1 MSFLEYCGKCNESDK
16 GYEFTMRNNKETYYV
31 EKESILKI
39 ADPTVDNT
47 FKQIFAENEEI
58 TKALLNAFLFP
69 EKAKIDKIEFLPTEH
84 PGYGLYSSG
93 SIRMDV
99 VCKCHLKDS
108 DKMDIEEAEEKEKED
123 KKEIIPLCQDGVL
136 IVDIEMQ
143 IGHKKTNDAR
153 FLKYVRILDKKYGLM
168 KVLVLALIY
177 NPGILHPKNNNT
189 SETSFAKTFDIKKYK
204 IVERYKDCIVY
215 QIDLNY
221 CYKMMT
227 DNQNIYILK
236 EKLLEKGLEWI
247 KFLTLSTWC
256 ERIEGVYFKFP
267 PLQSI
272 EFKEEQLKE
281 AFKILIN
288 QGISYEKSFVDQCYL
303 IDDIENYQKL
313 KEKIDKIFIE
323 NEDLKKKLKIKEK
336 KESNESIKEK
346 NLKEPKKYPMKRNKI
361 SSSRSRSISKP
372 KSKKKKKNYYGH

>member
-1 MSFLEYCGKCNESDK
+1 MSFLEYCGKCNDIVK
-16 GYEFTMRNNKETYYV
+16 GYKFTMSKNNKIYYL
-31 EKESILKI
+31 EKDSFSKI
-39 ADPTVDNT
+39 ADPTIDYT
-47 FKQIFAENEEI
+47 FKQIFAQNEEI

-69 EKAKIDKIEFLPTEH
+69 ENAKIYKIDFLPTEH
-84 PGYGLYSSG
+84 PGYGPYSSG

-99 VCKCHLKDS
+99 ICKCHIKDS
-108 DKMDIEEAEEKEKED
+108 DQMDIEEAEEEEKEKED
-123 KKEIIPLCQDGVL
+123 KKEINLLCQDGVL

-143 IGHKKTNDAR
+143 IGYKKTNDAR
-153 FLKYVRILDKKYGLM
+153 FLKYVKILDKKYGLM

-177 NPGILHPKNNNT
+177 NPRILQSRNNNT
-189 SETSFAKTFDIKKYK
+189 SETSFAKTFDVNKYK
-204 IVERYKDCIVY
+204 IVNRYEDCVVY

-227 DNQNIYILK
+227 NNQNIYILK

-247 KFLTLSTWC
+247 KFLTLSIWC

-288 QGISYEKSFVDQCYL
+288 QGISYEKRFVDQCYL
-303 IDDIENYQKL
+303 IDDIKNYQKL
-313 KEKIDKIFIE
+313 KKE

-336 KESNESIKEK
+336 KESDESIKEK
-346 NLKEPKKYPMKRNKI
+346 NLKEPKKYPNKRKTI
-361 SSSRSRSISKP
+361 SRSKSKSKP
-372 KSKKKKKNYYGH
+372 KSKKKKKKYYGD